1 MFYQYMVNQPHAYYL
16 RFFLNKNINVMVWNY
31 RGYGQSKGRPDPT
44 NIRKD
49 GEMLIRYLRQN
60 LGLTGK
66 IGVYGRSL
74 GGVVTSHLVDKADFI
89 YADRTFGNFEIL
101 ANRKFFSSL
110 AKYLFKLS
118 SGGW

>member
-1 MFYQYMVNQPHAYYL
+1 
-16 RFFLNKNINVMVWNY
+16 MVWNY
-31 RGYGQSKGRPDPT
+31 RGYGQSKGKPDPT

-49 GEMLIRYLRQN
+49 GDHLLHYMRQK

-66 IGVYGRSL
+66 FGVYGRSL
-74 GGVVTSHLVDKADFI
+74 GGVVVAHLVDKVDFV
-89 YADRTFGNFEIL
+89 YADRTFSNFEVL
-101 ANRKFFSSL
+101 SNRKFFSSL

>member
-1 MFYQYMVNQPHAYYL
+1 M
-16 RFFLNKNINVMVWNY
+16 RE
-31 RGYGQSKGRPDPT
+31 T
-44 NIRKD
+44 
-49 GEMLIRYLRQN
+49 

-74 GGVVTSHLVDKADFI
+74 GGVVTSHLCDKADFI
-89 YADRTFGNFEIL
+89 YADRTFSNFTVL
-101 ANRKFFSSL
+101 PDRKFFSSF